1 MNTLQTIYNKLQDK
15 TELAKHEVEL
25 GLAQDITA
33 AVNATL
39 EFKEKRKAAWNK
51 ASTPLIGLYD
61 ILRTEYQAALTAQKG
76 IADLKQKTATLGL
89 EVPAKML
96 ENEKTISAVLKASQA
111 KVSALDKIINQIPN
125 LVL

>member
-1 MNTLQTIYNKLQDK
+1 MNTLQNVYNKLQDK

-61 ILRTEYQAALTAQKG
+61 ILRLEYQSALTASKG
-76 IADLKQKTATLGL
+76 IIDLKEKTKTLGIDI
-89 EVPAKML
+89 PPKML
-96 ENEKTISAVLKASQA
+96 ENEKVINEILKTSKS
-111 KVSALDKIINQIPN
+111 KVEQLNKIINSIPN